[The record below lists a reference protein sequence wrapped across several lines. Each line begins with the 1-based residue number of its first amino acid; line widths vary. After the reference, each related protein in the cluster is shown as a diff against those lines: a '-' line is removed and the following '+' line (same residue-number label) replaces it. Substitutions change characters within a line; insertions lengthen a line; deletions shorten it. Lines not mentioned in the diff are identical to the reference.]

1 MVAKD
6 YKYTKEELDLLK
18 SQYDGYGRKKDVI
31 PKYTD
36 YNGMI
41 EFSKALR
48 KYYEVSTPESREEIY
63 KPWLSDN
70 AIDTTGPWY
79 KGHRKLR
86 KEEDIVK
93 DVVYVLATT
102 LSEEVNR
109 NHMNKKIKSKKHLSG
124 PQRFYEDDIHLFD
137 QQDPEPYKDLTNKHQ
152 TNIDNERA
160 YLNEGIAIPA
170 LIEAEQPK
178 DYACIGKDEL
188 ETIASERKIEKRMQ
202 KITMAVT
209 AVFGCI
215 LLYAI
220 LYKL

>member
-1 MVAKD
+1 VD
-6 YKYTKEELDLLK
+6 IISNSNVKYTVDIIMVGFK
-18 SQYDGYGRKKDVI
+18 GYKTNKGEI

-48 KYYEVSTPESREEIY
+48 KYYEVSTPKNRAESY

-70 AIDTTGPWY
+70 VIDTTGPWY

-86 KEEDIVK
+86 KEDNIVK
-93 DVVYVLATT
+93 DVVYVLAKT
-102 LSEEVNR
+102 LHEEVNK
-109 NHMNKKIKSKKHLSG
+109 NHMNKKIKSIDSIYKRTPAERYYEQG
-124 PQRFYEDDIHLFD
+124 PTGPVLMPMPTDE
-137 QQDPEPYKDLTNKHQ
+137 
-152 TNIDNERA
+152 NE
-160 YLNEGIAIPA
+160 L
-170 LIEAEQPK
+170 
-178 DYACIGKDEL
+178 
-188 ETIASERKIEKRMQ
+188 KIEKRMQ
-202 KITMAVT
+202 VSAIFFGLSLAVT

>member
-1 MVAKD
+1 MVSKD
-6 YKYTKEELDLLK
+6 YKYTKEEMEELK
-18 SQYDGYGRKKDVI
+18 SQYDGYGYKLPVPKLTAASGTNAVNPELPIKDVI

-48 KYYEVSTPESREEIY
+48 KYYEVSTPESRDESY
-63 KPWLSDN
+63 KPWLADN
-70 AIDTTGPWY
+70 VIDTTGTWY

-86 KEEDIVK
+86 KEKDIVK

-102 LSEEVNR
+102 LNEEVNK
-109 NHMNKKIKSKKHLSG
+109 NVMQKDSYKI
-124 PQRFYEDDIHLFD
+124 EDNVTI
-137 QQDPEPYKDLTNKHQ
+137 NV
-152 TNIDNERA
+152 I
-160 YLNEGIAIPA
+160 
-170 LIEAEQPK
+170 EQPK
-178 DYACIGKDEL
+178 DYADNTPTFMEAEVLSHEL
-188 ETIASERKIEKRMQ
+188 KVEKRMQ

-215 LLYAI
+215 LLYVI